1 MKLVE
6 NSRGQGCSET
16 QGGGYE
22 VGGGDEEGEESA
34 VDGLTAGPRL
44 GEEGQ
49 LPRPP
54 RSTSTFRIYQFVIFL
69 GNFRPEIT
77 NTIVQLIDLLK
88 NKCLKEKIHI
98 NFQSSYFNQNDVMS
112 ER

>member
-22 VGGGDEEGEESA
+22 VGGGDESA

-54 RSTSTFRIYQFVIFL
+54 V
-69 GNFRPEIT
+69 G
-77 NTIVQLIDLLK
+77 DLLHLARH
-88 NKCLKEKIHI
+88 CCII
-98 NFQSSYFNQNDVMS
+98 DIQNLSILRKTPATEAVLTAQPLYCTVLYCTVLYII
-112 ER
+112 

>member
-1 MKLVE
+1 MMKLVE

-44 GEEGQ
+44 GEGGQ

-54 RSTSTFRIYQFVIFL
+54 VGDVLHLAKHCCVIDIQNL
-69 GNFRPEIT
+69 SIH
-77 NTIVQLIDLLK
+77 VLLFFWVISVPK
-88 NKCLKEKIHI
+88 LQTLYYSN
-98 NFQSSYFNQNDVMS
+98 
-112 ER
+112 

>member
-1 MKLVE
+1 MKLIE
-6 NSRGQGCSET
+6 NSRGQGCSKT

-44 GEEGQ
+44 GEEGK

-54 RSTSTFRIYQFVIFL
+54 V
-69 GNFRPEIT
+69 G
-77 NTIVQLIDLLK
+77 DLLHLARHCCVIYIQNLSILRK
-88 NKCLKEKIHI
+88 TPATEAVLKTAQPLYCTVLYCTVLYII
-98 NFQSSYFNQNDVMS
+98 
-112 ER
+112 

>member
-1 MKLVE
+1 MMKLVE

-22 VGGGDEEGEESA
+22 VGGRDEEGEKSA

-49 LPRPP
+49 LPRLA
-54 RSTSTFRIYQFVIFL
+54 RHCCVIDIQNL
-69 GNFRPEIT
+69 S
-77 NTIVQLIDLLK
+77 
-88 NKCLKEKIHI
+88 IHVVVFWVI
-98 NFQSSYFNQNDVMS
+98 SVPKLQTENS
-112 ER
+112 R